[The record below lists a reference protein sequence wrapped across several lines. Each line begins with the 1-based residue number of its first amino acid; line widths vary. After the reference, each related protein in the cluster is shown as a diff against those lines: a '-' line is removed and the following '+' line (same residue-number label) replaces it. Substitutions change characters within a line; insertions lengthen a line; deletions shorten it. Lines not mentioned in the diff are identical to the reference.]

1 MSRNL
6 DERTLQ
12 MRKEYMH
19 LFFEEGLGPLDIAKQ
34 FKLSPWS
41 VYNSLDSIA
50 AENGLDRIDLLVQPE
65 KSQVRSW
72 TRSIEPVEKIDTEE
86 FIQHANAAISTIH
99 KLNSEVE
106 HHVEV
111 CERNLKKFE
120 EEMDSWIYHH

>member
-1 MSRNL
+1 MSRSL

-12 MRKEYMH
+12 MRKAYMH

-34 FKLSPWS
+34 FKLSPWA

-65 KSQVRSW
+65 KSQARSW

-86 FIQHANAAISTIH
+86 FTRHTTAAIGTVS
-99 KLNSEVE
+99 KLNTEVA
-106 HHVEV
+106 HHIEV
-111 CERNLKKFE
+111 CERSLKKFE
-120 EEMDSWIYHH
+120 EEMNSWN